1 MDVHVVITANLF
13 QICEVRDHR
22 RLLAAEGQVDEILHA
37 GEIQLFS
44 HRLKLRKLAHS
55 KAVQPLCQIVQL
67 IKVDLGAYQP
77 IQHRPGTV
85 ERVQA
90 AVGFR
95 GIADLQ
101 CLQQRNAV
109 VVLISG
115 NGKRDRRNTV
125 FRVVGVA
132 QNCFHHHIASPY
144 FPSKFKIASPYLARS
159 RAQTIRWNASSV
171 TNSGDARSA
180 RVILRLPVEMAL
192 AA

>member
-1 MDVHVVITANLF
+1 MANLF

-44 HRLKLRKLAHS
+44 HRLKLRNLAHS

-125 FRVVGVA
+125 FRVVSVA

-171 TNSGDARSA
+171 TNSGDTRSA
-180 RVILRLPVEMAL
+180 RVILGLPVEMAL